1 MNREPATNVRCFGLL
16 GGGEELRKNTSF
28 LTVRCCGCFKIR
40 CYFEYSQID
49 DNVHLP
55 SIFTDFHTV
64 ARISQER

>member
-1 MNREPATNVRCFGLL
+1 MNREPATSVRYFGLL
-16 GGGEELRKNTSF
+16 GEGDELRKNTLF
-28 LTVRCCGCFKIR
+28 LTVRCCGCFEIR

-64 ARISQER
+64 ARISLER